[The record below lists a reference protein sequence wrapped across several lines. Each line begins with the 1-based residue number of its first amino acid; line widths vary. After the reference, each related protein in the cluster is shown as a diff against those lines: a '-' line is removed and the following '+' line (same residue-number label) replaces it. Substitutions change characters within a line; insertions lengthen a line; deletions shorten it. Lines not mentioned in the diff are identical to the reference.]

1 MDKGKILIV
10 DDEEQ
15 LRSLLTRIV
24 TLEGFTVHEAGSL
37 KEASKI
43 LAREPID
50 VILCDVKLPDGSGV
64 DFIKETRIKFPF
76 LEIIL
81 LTAYATIHDGVQA
94 MKNGAFD
101 YILKG
106 DDNDKVIPL
115 LYKAIE
121 KIQLQ
126 KRIQHLVQQIDKRY
140 GFENILG
147 NSMAIQE
154 AITLAKKVAPTD
166 TTVLLLGET
175 GTGKEIFAQAIHN
188 GSKRSDKLFMAL
200 NCSAFTKELLESE
213 IFGHKAGAFTGATKD
228 KRGLIEEA
236 NGGTL
241 FLDEIGEMHIDL
253 QSKLLRVLE
262 TNEFIKVGDTKSTK
276 VNVRIIAATNRDL
289 REDIRNGKFREDLF
303 YRLNVFSIQLPSLRE
318 RKEDI
323 PLLAASFMKIS
334 AEKTNKR
341 ITGMSKEFIARLQQQ
356 EWKGNIRELKN
367 VIERAVILA
376 DGPELTPEYLP
387 IDIQQSLSNSSSSFD
402 LANIERSHIQKVLH
416 YTKGNKSKAAELL
429 GIGLTTLYR
438 KLEDYKI
445 SASE

>member
-15 LRSLLTRIV
+15 LRSLLSRIIA
-24 TLEGFTVHEAGSL
+24 LEGFAVSEAGDL
-37 KEASKI
+37 KTALKFLEKDHV
-43 LAREPID
+43 D

-64 DFIKETRIKFPF
+64 DFVKDTRLKFP
-76 LEIIL
+76 LVEIIL
-81 LTAYATIHDGVQA
+81 LTAYANVGDGVQA

-106 DDNDKVIPL
+106 DDNDKVVPL
-115 LYKAIE
+115 LFKAVE
-121 KIQLQ
+121 KVQLQ
-126 KRIQHLVQQIDKRY
+126 KRVQHLEQQIGKRY

-147 NSMAIQE
+147 GSLAIKE
-154 AITLAKKVAPTD
+154 SIGLAKRVAPTD

-175 GTGKEIFAQAIHN
+175 GTGKEIFAQAIHQ
-188 GSKRSDKLFMAL
+188 GSKRSGKLFMAL

-213 IFGHKAGAFTGATKD
+213 MFGHKAGAFTGATRD

-262 TNEFIKVGDTKSTK
+262 TSEFIKVGDTKPTK

-289 REDIRNGKFREDLF
+289 KDEIKEGKFREDLY
-303 YRLNVFSIQLPSLRE
+303 YRLNVFAIKLPSLKE

-323 PLLAASFMKIS
+323 PVLAENFLKLSS
-334 AEKTNKR
+334 EKTNKR
-341 ITGMSKEFIARLQQQ
+341 ITGMSKEFIERLQQQ

-376 DGPELTPEYLP
+376 DGPELRSAYLP
-387 IDIQQSLSNSSSSFD
+387 LDMQQSFSNSSSSFD
-402 LANIERSHIQKVLH
+402 LANIEHSHIQKVLH
-416 YTKGNKSKAAELL
+416 HTKGNKTRAAELL

-438 KLEDYKI
+438 KLDEYKI
-445 SASE
+445 STGE

>member
-1 MDKGKILIV
+1 MDKGRVLII

-24 TLEGFTVHEAGSL
+24 RLEGFVVYEAGSI
-37 KEASKI
+37 KEATKV
-43 LAREPID
+43 LTKDHID
-50 VILCDVKLPDGSGV
+50 VIICDVKLPDGSGV
-64 DFIKETRIKFPF
+64 DFVKETRLKSPF
-76 LEIIL
+76 IEIIL
-81 LTAYATIHDGVQA
+81 LTAYANVGDGVQA

-115 LYKAIE
+115 LFKAIE
-121 KIQLQ
+121 KVQLQ
-126 KRIQHLVQQIDKRY
+126 KRVQHLEQQIGKRY
-140 GFENILG
+140 AFENTLG
-147 NSMAIQE
+147 ASAAIKE
-154 AITLAKKVAPTD
+154 AIDLAKKVAPTD

-175 GTGKEIFAQAIHN
+175 GTGKEVFAQAIHQ
-188 GSKRSDKLFMAL
+188 GSRRSSKLFMAL

-213 IFGHKAGAFTGATKD
+213 IFGHKEGAFTGATKH
-228 KRGLIEEA
+228 KKGLIEEA

-241 FLDEIGEMHIDL
+241 FLDEIGEMHTDL

-262 TNEFIKVGDTKSTK
+262 TNEFIKVGDTKPTK
-276 VNVRIIAATNRDL
+276 VNVRIIAATNRNL
-289 REDIRNGKFREDLF
+289 SEEIKAGKFREDLF

-323 PLLAASFMKIS
+323 PLLAASFLKIS
-334 AEKTNKR
+334 SEKTNKR
-341 ITGMSKEFIARLQQQ
+341 ITGMSKDFIMRLQQQ

-367 VIERAVILA
+367 VIERAVILT
-376 DGPELTPEYLP
+376 DGPELKLEHLP
-387 IDIQQSLSNSSSSFD
+387 LDIQQSFSGSPSSFD
-402 LANIERSHIQKVLH
+402 LADIERSHIKKELH
-416 YTKGNKSKAAELL
+416 HTKGNKTKAAELL

-445 SASE
+445 SAGE

>member
-15 LRSLLTRIV
+15 LRSLLSRIIA
-24 TLEGFTVHEAGSL
+24 LEGFAVSEAGDL
-37 KEASKI
+37 KTALKFLEKDNV
-43 LAREPID
+43 D

-64 DFIKETRIKFPF
+64 DFVKDTRLKFP
-76 LEIIL
+76 LVEIIL
-81 LTAYATIHDGVQA
+81 LTAYANVGDGVQA

-106 DDNDKVIPL
+106 DDNDKVVPL
-115 LYKAIE
+115 LFKAVE
-121 KIQLQ
+121 KVQLQ
-126 KRIQHLVQQIDKRY
+126 KRVQHLEQQIGKRY

-147 NSMAIQE
+147 GSLAIKE
-154 AITLAKKVAPTD
+154 SIGLAKRVAPTD

-175 GTGKEIFAQAIHN
+175 GTGKEIFAQAIHQ
-188 GSKRSDKLFMAL
+188 GSKRSGKLFMAL

-213 IFGHKAGAFTGATKD
+213 MFGHKAGAFTGATRD

-262 TNEFIKVGDTKSTK
+262 TSEFIKVGDTKPTK

-289 REDIRNGKFREDLF
+289 KDEIKEGKFREDLY
-303 YRLNVFSIQLPSLRE
+303 YRLNVFAIKLPSLKE

-323 PLLAASFMKIS
+323 PVLAENFLKLSS
-334 AEKTNKR
+334 EKTNKR
-341 ITGMSKEFIARLQQQ
+341 ITGMSKEFIERLQQQ

-376 DGPELTPEYLP
+376 DGPELRSAYLP
-387 IDIQQSLSNSSSSFD
+387 LDMQQSFSNSSSSFD

-416 YTKGNKSKAAELL
+416 HTKGNKTRAAELL

-438 KLEDYKI
+438 KLDEYKI
-445 SASE
+445 STGE